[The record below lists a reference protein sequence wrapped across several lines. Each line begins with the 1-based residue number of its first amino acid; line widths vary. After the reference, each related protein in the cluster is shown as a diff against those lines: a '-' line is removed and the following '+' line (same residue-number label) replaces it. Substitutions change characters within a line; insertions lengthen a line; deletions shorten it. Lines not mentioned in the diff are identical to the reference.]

1 MLLEN
6 YSVFAKLQADL
17 HTGLLSR
24 LVKLI
29 WVRQAELAILKA
41 LATAEDAA
49 TTHARRLFA
58 HGDSVYQ
65 SLRLMESIALD
76 ISSLLSTEIA
86 SVKREKEEV
95 VSKLSTAFGMH
106 RSALRILEGRLSDLQ
121 GINDLWREAK
131 DLLSLGTHTFN
142 GIRSDLAALCEHQ
155 AGPKTVRLYV
165 PVDQQNRHFQGWVRR
180 LEARR
185 VLTRAKVY

>member
-1 MLLEN
+1 MSLEN
-6 YSVFAKLQADL
+6 YFVFDKLQADL

-24 LVKLI
+24 LMTFI
-29 WVRQAELAILKA
+29 WARQAEHAILKA
-41 LATAEDAA
+41 LATAEDAT

-65 SLRLMESIALD
+65 SLHLMESIALD
-76 ISSLLSTEIA
+76 ISSLLVTEIA
-86 SVKREKEEV
+86 SVKREKEAV
-95 VSKLSTAFGMH
+95 ISKLSTAFGMH

-121 GINDLWREAK
+121 CISDLWREAR
-131 DLLSLGTHTFN
+131 DLLSLGIHAFN
-142 GIRSDLAALCEHQ
+142 GIRSDLAALREHQ

-165 PVDQQNRHFQGWVRR
+165 PLDQQNRHFQGWVRR

-185 VLTRAKVY
+185 VLTRAQVY